1 MSNIQF
7 ELQRLQNEIEEE
19 VSKYNALDK
28 KSQQYIQSR
37 TNLFEQESEN
47 ALVLNE
53 IELLPEGN
61 SFLI

>member
-19 VSKYNALDK
+19 VSKYNGLDK

-37 TNLFEQESEN
+37 TSLFEQESEN
-47 ALVLNE
+47 TLVLNE

-61 SFLI
+61 YFLI

>member
-37 TNLFEQESEN
+37 TSLFEQESEN